1 MEPHLARGPAPVHL
15 HYLVMAE
22 KSHERGPADAHEYR
36 GGHTQGSLHPPGVEE
51 PSWAEAGAVPL
62 IELRQ
67 VSAGYQTSAVLED
80 VSLKIW
86 PGQFMAVVGPNGGG
100 KTTLL
105 RTILKMVPIAHGEIL
120 MRGERLRRSSL
131 EGIGYVPQLET
142 IDWNFPITVQEV
154 IAMGFFSKRRWFGGP
169 SLEDRQKLSDVM
181 SRLNLRHLADRHIR
195 ELSGGQQQAVF
206 LGRALLGDP
215 QLILLDEPTAGL
227 DIRSRD
233 DVIHFL
239 HEINH
244 TGVAI
249 VITAHDLNWVAAHL
263 PWAVCLNRR
272 LITEGRPQQIFNA
285 AVLKETYSGE
295 MVVFHHDGMVMI
307 GERPHG
313 PHT

>member
-1 MEPHLARGPAPVHL
+1 MSAN
-15 HYLVMAE
+15 Y
-22 KSHERGPADAHEYR
+22 
-36 GGHTQGSLHPPGVEE
+36 GHTP
-51 PSWAEAGAVPL
+51 A
-62 IELRQ
+62 
-67 VSAGYQTSAVLED
+67 LEN

-86 PGQFMAVVGPNGGG
+86 PAQFLAVVGPNGGG

-105 RTILKMVPIAHGEIL
+105 RTILKMIPLTEGESL
-120 MRGERLRRSSL
+120 LRGEKLRKTSL
-131 EGIGYVPQLET
+131 ERIGYVPQLET
-142 IDWNFPITVQEV
+142 IDWNFPITVEEV
-154 IAMGFFSKRRWFGGP
+154 IAMGFYNTTRWFRSP
-169 SLEDRQKLSDVM
+169 TPEEKQKLKNVM
-181 SRLNLRHLADRHIR
+181 ARLNLSGLGNRHIR

-215 QLILLDEPTAGL
+215 KLILLDEPTSGL

-244 TGVAI
+244 SGVAI

-272 LITEGRPQQIFNA
+272 LIAEGRPHKVFNA
-285 AVLKETYSGE
+285 AVLKETYRGE

-307 GERPHG
+307 GERPHA
-313 PHT
+313 PHN

>member
-1 MEPHLARGPAPVHL
+1 LS
-15 HYLVMAE
+15 
-22 KSHERGPADAHEYR
+22 KDSFIDAHNHR
-36 GGHTQGSLHPPGVEE
+36 HADHDGSLHPAGVEE
-51 PSWAEAGAVPL
+51 HSASEFTGVPL
-62 IELRQ
+62 VELFE
-67 VSAGYQTSAVLED
+67 VSANYGPTPALED

-86 PGQFMAVVGPNGGG
+86 PGQFIAVVGPNGGG

-105 RTILKMVPIAHGEIL
+105 RTILQMAAVTRGEIL
-120 MRGERLRRSSL
+120 ISGKKLRKSSL
-131 EGIGYVPQLET
+131 DRIGYVPQLET

-154 IAMGFFSKRRWFGGP
+154 ISMGFYNDHRWFGGP
-169 SLEDRQKLSDVM
+169 SLKEREKLRDVM
-181 SRLNLRHLADRHIR
+181 ERLNLDGLGDRHIR

-206 LGRALLGDP
+206 LGRALLGNP
-215 QLILLDEPTAGL
+215 KLILLDEPTSGL

-244 TGVAI
+244 SGVAI

-272 LITEGRPQQIFNA
+272 LIAEGRPHKVFNA
-285 AVLKETYSGE
+285 AVLTETYRGE

-307 GERPHG
+307 GERPHA
-313 PHT
+313 PHN